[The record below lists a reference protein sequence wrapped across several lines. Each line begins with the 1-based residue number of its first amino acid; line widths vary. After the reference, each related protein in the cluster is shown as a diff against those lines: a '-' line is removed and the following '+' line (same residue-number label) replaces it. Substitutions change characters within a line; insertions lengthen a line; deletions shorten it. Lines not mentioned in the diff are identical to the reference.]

1 MSFVLRTLLGISF
14 AFMAATVWADAEAP
28 PPPEPAPAEE
38 PAPAPEPL
46 PPEPEPAPEPEPE
59 AAVEEAPGNRFY
71 AGGGLG
77 LVEHDIVDESG
88 TVVAANLRAGYFVFP
103 WLAVEGMLI
112 GGLTDAD
119 LDRAVG
125 TEISLDPS
133 YGIYLKPHF
142 NFGPL
147 DLFGTIGY
155 AETNLEIEGPGGGEF
170 SDSGASY
177 GIGTRIATSAGAFD
191 FEYLNLFDDDDVTV
205 EGLMFSYVRF
215 F

>member
-14 AFMAATVWADAEAP
+14 AFMAAAVWADAEAP
-28 PPPEPAPAEE
+28 PPPEP
-38 PAPAPEPL
+38 
-46 PPEPEPAPEPEPE
+46 EPAPEPEPE
-59 AAVEEAPGNRFY
+59 PEAAAEEAPGNRFY

-77 LVEHDIVDESG
+77 LVENDIADESG
-88 TVVAANLRAGYFVFP
+88 TVVAANLRAGYFVLP

-125 TEISLDPS
+125 TEVKLDPS

-155 AETNLEIEGPGGGEF
+155 AETNLELEGPGGGEF

-177 GIGTRIATSAGAFD
+177 GVGTRIATSAGAFD